1 MGIEGIKS
9 GVSNLISTAQKKIQ
23 EVAKPAAPPAPS
35 APAAKPTEGFADPKK
50 KPMSITGKYVAHS
63 PAASE
68 VKSDLKAE
76 IASMRSLANSGMA
89 VNSIT
94 APATEKAS
102 GGDADAL
109 KKAVASGSDT
119 DIRKLVNA
127 NPALAKSLS
136 TDEKGKALETL
147 RSGYCTE
154 ADSKAMAN
162 IVRSCETKGEL
173 RATLQAASGGTGQ
186 AEMHKFDKQMTD
198 THPCLIADL
207 LNPQNTSLPEAHPD
221 SVSGKDHITET
232 NGFPTADMNEKV
244 SLAKGDEAG
253 RKKFLEGLTQ
263 VDSKRKK
270 DDAHTNGCAAVTVV
284 ASALQSDDPKA
295 SMSKLCDYNLKNMSA
310 REGTTKLDS
319 QKEKLTE
326 LKKRIDAGG
335 PITKADA
342 NLLQETTYNTMLTKE
357 KDVPGANNSNEMIDL
372 RAVEPFLK
380 DSGIGTSG
388 GKPALV
394 DIDQAPDKK
403 GKKHGDHYVLVRDS
417 GEIYDPWP
425 RKDGK
430 QIIPAGSEDAK
441 RYQAGVIAPD

>member
-9 GVSNLISTAQKKIQ
+9 GVSNLISTAQKKI
-23 EVAKPAAPPAPS
+23 EDVVKPAAPPAPT
-35 APAAKPTEGFADPKK
+35 APAAKQTEGFADAKK

-63 PAASE
+63 PAAAE

-76 IASMRSLANSGMA
+76 IANMRSLANSGMA

-94 APATEKAS
+94 AAS
-102 GGDADAL
+102 TDKGSDADAL
-109 KKAVASGSDT
+109 KKAVANGSDT

-147 RSGYCTE
+147 RSGYTTE
-154 ADSKAMAN
+154 ADSKAMVN

-173 RATLQAASGGTGQ
+173 RATLQAAAGGIGQ
-186 AEMHKFDKQMTD
+186 AESHKFDKQMTAE
-198 THPCLIADL
+198 HPYLIADL
-207 LNPQNTSLPEAHPD
+207 LNPANTSLPEAHPD
-221 SVSGKDHITET
+221 SVSGKNHITESKD
-232 NGFPTADMNEKV
+232 FPSSDMNEKV

-263 VDSKRKK
+263 VDSKRKT
-270 DDAHTNGCAAVTVV
+270 DPAHTDGCAAVTVV

-295 SMSKLCDYNLKNMSA
+295 SMSKLCDYNLNNMTA
-310 REGTTKLDS
+310 REGTQKFEAH
-319 QKEKLTE
+319 KEKLTE
-326 LKKRIDAGG
+326 LKKRIDAGA
-335 PITKADA
+335 PISKADV

-357 KDVPGANNSNEMIDL
+357 GKIAGANNTNDQLDI

-388 GKPALV
+388 GKPALI
-394 DIDQAPDKK
+394 DIDHAPDKK

-417 GEIYDPWP
+417 GEVYDPWP

-441 RYQAGVIAPD
+441 RYKDGVVAPD